1 MLLSMSFV
9 LALSVALYSDAQT
22 YAGAEKSKSLM
33 STWEQQQNQQKQ
45 QQKLTLI
52 SRAQDEQKR
61 KLLSMDFKLNQVL
74 SKLITLT
81 HAKQAPF
88 AGRHSM
94 TQFAASWNMAM
105 DRFERNSNRLLNRM
119 QQNVKKWQREHER
132 HEHINRL
139 EEVHAMLALLVK
151 SSQSSTRHNE
161 DAIKLD
167 PTNDS
172 NLTKPLE
179 MAAYLQPAL
188 ADCSELDEQ
197 QRVDGV
203 YKLLEPEWN
212 EVHRDFHERS
222 CAFATAGPA
231 WTIIQ
236 RRSSVGNF
244 QLDNFNR
251 SWNEYRTGFGDF
263 TKDFWFGNEFIH
275 RIVDRDDYV
284 LRIELQFQNGTQLW
298 TEYELFRLDS
308 ESYNYQ
314 LVIGQLNGNSSMSD
328 ALINH
333 NRMDFRAYDRNGND
347 ECYGGWWF
355 DRCQDAQSNLN
366 AHSIIWGNN
375 GHNEYLVKAS
385 RMLIRPRH
393 SDPLDGDDIYAEDSI
408 Y

>member
-1 MLLSMSFV
+1 
-9 LALSVALYSDAQT
+9 
-22 YAGAEKSKSLM
+22 M

-139 EEVHAMLALLVK
+139 EE
-151 SSQSSTRHNE
+151 
-161 DAIKLD
+161 
-167 PTNDS
+167 
-172 NLTKPLE
+172 
-179 MAAYLQPAL
+179 PAL